1 MEYRRKDWSES
12 TMEMALESVNNG
24 MMTVR
29 RAALEYNVPKSTLH
43 DRVIGRVKPGAK
55 SGPSRYLDDEEEDE
69 IVHWI
74 IGCAEV
80 GYAKSVN
87 EVRSVVSAI
96 VTKKMG
102 MPTTISHGWWEKF
115 AKRHPEL
122 SLRTGEAVAYRRAI
136 SINKG
141 TIYHYFDLL
150 ENILKKNGL
159 LDRPSLVFNADE
171 SGMPLAT
178 HPGKRIGAKG
188 MKRVC
193 CVSSGVKTQVTVLCC
208 ASAGGSAIPPLVIF
222 QRANLLKC
230 LTIGEVPGTMYGLN
244 PESGWI
250 NGEILKDWFIRH
262 FLVYAPAGRPLLL
275 LIDGHKSHYN
285 PDFIREAAKHGVI
298 VFCLPPNTTHV
309 AQPLDS
315 TCFHSL
321 KRFWIEAC
329 DDYMCSHPG
338 KVVTIYQFSELFAN
352 AFIKAFTPRNITS
365 SFRVTGVFPLN
376 RKAIP
381 IPGDTEML
389 RCTSTANIAEENGI
403 EYLPFHTPRKKIEH
417 SSDSRESLTDFPS
430 FTHAELELFER
441 RFEEGYD
448 VQTDSRYNLWLEVHH
463 PVSQPLSPLMV
474 RAEASLESSVTDLG
488 SNEDLQ
494 KSSLVMISSSSQ
506 QQSNDKLSEYL
517 VVPTP
522 PGARKLPKPPGH
534 AKVLTSAEYLAQL
547 DEKEREKKEKE
558 AAREKKR
565 LEREERQRIKAD
577 KLRG

>member
-55 SGPSRYLDDEEEDE
+55 SGPSRNLDDEEEDE

-102 MPTTISHGWWEKF
+102 IPTTISHGWWEKF

-178 HPGKRIGAKG
+178 HPGKRIGTKG

-230 LTIGEVPGTMYGLN
+230 LTIGEVPGTMCGLN

-250 NGEILKDWFIRH
+250 NGEILKDWFI
-262 FLVYAPAGRPLLL
+262 LVYAPAGRPLLL
-275 LIDGHKSHYN
+275 LI
-285 PDFIREAAKHGVI
+285 
-298 VFCLPPNTTHV
+298 
-309 AQPLDS
+309 
-315 TCFHSL
+315 
-321 KRFWIEAC
+321 
-329 DDYMCSHPG
+329 
-338 KVVTIYQFSELFAN
+338 
-352 AFIKAFTPRNITS
+352 
-365 SFRVTGVFPLN
+365 
-376 RKAIP
+376 
-381 IPGDTEML
+381 
-389 RCTSTANIAEENGI
+389 
-403 EYLPFHTPRKKIEH
+403 
-417 SSDSRESLTDFPS
+417 
-430 FTHAELELFER
+430 R
-441 RFEEGYD
+441 RW
-448 VQTDSRYNLWLEVHH
+448 S
-463 PVSQPLSPLMV
+463 
-474 RAEASLESSVTDLG
+474 
-488 SNEDLQ
+488 
-494 KSSLVMISSSSQ
+494 
-506 QQSNDKLSEYL
+506 
-517 VVPTP
+517 
-522 PGARKLPKPPGH
+522 
-534 AKVLTSAEYLAQL
+534 
-547 DEKEREKKEKE
+547 
-558 AAREKKR
+558 
-565 LEREERQRIKAD
+565 
-577 KLRG
+577 